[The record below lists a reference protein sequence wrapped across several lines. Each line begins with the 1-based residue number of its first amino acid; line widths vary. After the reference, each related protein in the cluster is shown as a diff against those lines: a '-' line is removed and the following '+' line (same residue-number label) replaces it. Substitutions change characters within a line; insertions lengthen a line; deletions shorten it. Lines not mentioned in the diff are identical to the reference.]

1 MVLGHVM
8 QGGGVQGGGAEAV
21 IVLHEWLGDSA
32 NWDLMRPYL
41 DGERFTWVFT
51 DLRGYGRS
59 KAIEGAHTVEEA
71 AADALALA
79 DALGFQRFHVVG
91 HSMSGMIGQY
101 LACTAPERVKA
112 LVAVCPVPAS
122 GFPADAAAK
131 ARMAAVLDD
140 DEALREAIRLRTG
153 HRYTPG
159 WVEFKLGIARRAAT
173 RDAQRGYLDMFTG
186 TDFAARAA
194 GLATPILALLGA
206 HDLPL
211 YQEASV
217 RERFGAWY
225 PNLEVAVCREAGH
238 YPMLE
243 CPPLTAALIER
254 FVWAQADVGPR

>member
-1 MVLGHVM
+1 MVLGHA
-8 QGGGVQGGGAEAV
+8 VQGGGAEPA

-41 DGERFTWVFT
+41 DGERFTWVFA

-59 KAIEGAHTVEEA
+59 RTIAGAHTVEEA
-71 AADALALA
+71 AGDVLALA
-79 DALGFQRFHVVG
+79 DALGFERFHLVG

-101 LACTAPERVKA
+101 LACKAPERVKA

-140 DEALREAIRLRTG
+140 DEALREAIGLRTG

-173 RDAQRGYLDMFTG
+173 RAAQLGCLDMFTG
-186 TDFAARAA
+186 TDVSAEVA
-194 GLATPILALLGA
+194 GLPTPILALLGA

-211 YQEASV
+211 YREASV

-225 PNLEVAVCREAGH
+225 PNLEVAVCQEAGH

-243 CPPLTAALIER
+243 CPPLTAALIQR
-254 FVWAQADVGPR
+254 FVAGLA